1 MKKVW
6 NHWNGVRVYC
16 RRVVRSAGRYAS
28 CSSWRGRTTVC
39 LTTVRRCSR
48 SYDDSAQCN
57 RQTPDQS
64 SYTAGTLN
72 KLLSSEILKI
82 CTIPTLHNSCTKG
95 AVIERD
101 IQDSYCKILSTNN
114 GCLHVTKGN
123 DLILPTFRLE
133 YDPRSLI
140 FPVVNMEQFAQGM
153 GIGRL

>member
-1 MKKVW
+1 MEWKKENWLQKLEPMKKV
-6 NHWNGVRVYC
+6 WNGVRVYC

-28 CSSWRGRTTVC
+28 CSSWRGRITVC
-39 LTTVRRCSR
+39 LSTARRCSR

-82 CTIPTLHNSCTKG
+82 CAISTLYYSRTKG
-95 AVIERD
+95 AMIET
-101 IQDSYCKILSTNN
+101 YKIVTAKYHPRNN

-123 DLILPTFRLE
+123 DLTLQTSRLK
-133 YDPRSLI
+133 YDPR
-140 FPVVNMEQFAQGM
+140 
-153 GIGRL
+153 RLVFQW